1 MFSFEMEKPKWMES
15 HGQHLETVIEYI
27 PASTFL
33 VLKAKFRTKIRPNSL
48 NSSYSPVNADIWL
61 GAT

>member
-27 PASTFL
+27 PASTFFS
-33 VLKAKFRTKIRPNSL
+33 LKSQIQ
-48 NSSYSPVNADIWL
+48 D
-61 GAT
+61 